1 MVKMRAVVCETP
13 GTLRIVEKPVP
24 AACAGEVLV
33 RIRRMGVCGTDLHI
47 FNGKH
52 PFLEYPRVMGHEL
65 SGEVAGVGD
74 GVKLAVGTPVYI
86 MPYLTCGTCI
96 ACRKGKSN
104 CCTSMQVLG
113 VHCDGGMTDYVVLP
127 ERVVFAADG
136 IPLDQ
141 AALIEFL
148 AIGAHAARRSE
159 FEGGERT
166 LLVGAGPIGL
176 GCAMFARARGAE
188 VTLVDGREDRLGF
201 AASELGF
208 TDAERAGPDL
218 LDRVKRRTD
227 GELYDRVIDATGNP
241 KAMEA
246 SFGLV
251 AHGGSLIFA
260 GVVRTDLT
268 FSDPELHKRELTVHA
283 SRNATGVDFAEVL
296 AAIRS
301 GTVKVEKLITHRA
314 PLEEAVARFP
324 EWTTPE
330 AGVVKAMIE
339 LA

>member
-1 MVKMRAVVCETP
+1 MRAVVCETP
-13 GTLRIVEKPVP
+13 GVLRLVEKPVP
-24 AACAGEVLV
+24 TPGEGEVLV

-47 FNGKH
+47 FGGKH
-52 PFLEYPRVMGHEL
+52 PFLEYPRIMGHEL
-65 SGEVAGVGD
+65 SGEIAAVG
-74 GVKLAVGTPVYI
+74 GGTSIAVGTPVYI
-86 MPYLTCGTCI
+86 MPYLTCGTCV
-96 ACRKGKSN
+96 ACRKDKSN

-113 VHCDGGMTDYVVLP
+113 VHCDGGMTDYIVLP

-159 FEGGERT
+159 FSGGERT
-166 LLVGAGPIGL
+166 LVVGAGPIGL
-176 GCAMFARARGAE
+176 GCAIFARARGAE
-188 VTLVDGREDRLGF
+188 VTLVDGWEDRLAF
-201 AASELGF
+201 AADQLGF
-208 TDAERAGPDL
+208 REAERAGPDL
-218 LDRVKRRTD
+218 VERARRRTD
-227 GELYDRVIDATGNP
+227 GDLYDRVIDATGNP
-241 KAMEA
+241 KAMEG

-268 FSDPELHKRELTVHA
+268 FSDPEFHKRELTLHA
-283 SRNATGVDFAEVL
+283 SRNATGTDFAEVL
-296 AAIRS
+296 TAIRS
-301 GTVKVEKLITHRA
+301 GAVQVEKLITHRA
-314 PLEEAVARFP
+314 PLEEAVARFA

-339 LA
+339 FA